1 MEARPLPV
9 SALLS
14 RVLGYLRP
22 HGGRFAAG
30 IVLTLVGLV
39 LDLAKPL
46 PLALVFDNVLS
57 GRPLP
62 HWLAALCGGWSK
74 VALLAAACLALVA
87 LAVLRGAVTLFSN
100 YLTIDVG
107 QRMVN
112 DLRTSL
118 YAHLQKLSL
127 KFHYHQQTGDLL
139 YRVMADTFSIQGMVM
154 NGLLPLANASLMLLG
169 MFLVMLRYDATM
181 ACVALLV
188 APPLYLAI
196 SRLSGRITGHATASR
211 AAESALYS
219 RAETVIG
226 AVKLVQ
232 AYGREDRAVA
242 DFRLNSEQSLAL
254 SLRLYQTETLF
265 ILVVDTVL
273 AVGTALLV
281 WLGAQSVMAGTL
293 TLGALTVFL
302 AYLKEMY
309 TPILTVAQNFKELA
323 SSRAGLDR
331 AFAVLDVEPDIQ
343 DAPLALPLAAVRGEI
358 RIEGVTFGYD
368 ERMPPV
374 LKDIS
379 LRIAP
384 GETVALLGRTGA
396 GKSTLASLVLR
407 FFDPQKGRI
416 TIDGH
421 DLRSVTLRSLR
432 DQMVLM
438 LQEPILF
445 HSSVRENI
453 AFGAEV
459 GDEEIKAAA
468 RRAEAE
474 SFILE
479 LPQGYDTVL
488 GQDGMTLSGGQRQ
501 RLAIARALLRDAR
514 IVILD
519 EPTSSLDVA
528 TESVVWRNVSDL
540 LKGRTAIVI
549 AHRLSTARQ
558 ADRIVVLENGGIVEQ
573 GGHDELISRGGRY
586 AQLWERYQ
594 GGSVDVETDEALAER
609 S

>member
-1 MEARPLPV
+1 MEARPLPY
-9 SALLS
+9 SALLA

-22 HGGRFAAG
+22 HRARFAAG
-30 IVLTLVGLV
+30 IVLSLAGLV

-46 PLALVFDNVLS
+46 PLALVLDNVLS

-62 HWLAALCGGWSK
+62 AWLLPVAGGLSK
-74 VALLAAACLALVA
+74 PTLLAFACLVLVA
-87 LAVLRGAVTLFSN
+87 LAVLRGLVTLGSN

-127 KFHYHQQTGDLL
+127 KFHYRQQTGDLL

-169 MFLVMLRYDATM
+169 MFFVMLQYDTKM

-196 SRLSGRITGHATASR
+196 HRLSGRITGHATESR

-242 DFRLNSEQSLAL
+242 DFRRSSEQSLAL

-273 AVGTALLV
+273 SVGTALLV

-343 DAPLALPLAAVRGEI
+343 DAPGATPLPPVKGDI
-358 RIEGVTFGYD
+358 RIEGVSFGYD
-368 ERMPPV
+368 DRTPV
-374 LKDIS
+374 LRDVS

-396 GKSTLASLVLR
+396 GKSTLASLALR

-421 DLRSVTLRSLR
+421 DLRAVTLKSLR
-432 DQMVLM
+432 EQMVLM

-445 HSSVRENI
+445 HSTVRDNI

-459 GDEEIKAAA
+459 SDEQIEDAA

-474 SFILE
+474 AFILA
-479 LPQGYDTVL
+479 LPEGYDTVL

-501 RLAIARALLRDAR
+501 RLALARALLRDAR

-528 TESVVWRNVSDL
+528 TESVVWENVSDL

-549 AHRLSTARQ
+549 AHRLSTARR
-558 ADRIVVLENGGIVEQ
+558 ADRIVVLEDGAIAEQ
-573 GGHDELISRGGRY
+573 GGHDELIARGGRY
-586 AQLWERYQ
+586 AELWQRYK
-594 GGSVDVETDEALAER
+594 GGSVDVAIDVALAEKA
-609 S
+609 